1 MRTGRTPDHSRRFGL
16 PEGVRFHPRKGPP
29 ARLFGPPHVNYP
41 GHDGRLMWNDDLQAK
56 WMIKIKGSLDG
67 LFRDDP
73 NVFVAGN
80 LLWYPVEGNNR
91 TRLAP
96 DAMVAFGRPKGNR
109 DSYVQHQEEGIP
121 PQVVFEVLPHGNRH
135 RVMEFKRK
143 FYERYGV
150 EEYYVIDP
158 HKTSLEVW
166 LRKGGA
172 FQSIS
177 ETSGWR
183 SPRLGIRFEL
193 AKDMT
198 IFAPDCRPFLN
209 YVELCRQADE
219 ARRQRIESE
228 KRADR
233 LAAKLRALGV
243 DPDE

>member
-1 MRTGRTPDHSRRFGL
+1 MRTGRTPDHSQRFGL
-16 PEGVRFHPRKGPP
+16 PEGVRFHPRKGPS

-41 GHDGRLMWNDDLQAK
+41 GHDGRLRWNDTLQGD
-56 WMIKIKGSLDG
+56 WITRIKGNLDV

-73 NVFVAGN
+73 NVFVAGD

-96 DAMVAFGRPKGNR
+96 DAMVAFGRPNGDR
-109 DSYVQHQEEGIP
+109 ESYVQHQEGGIP
-121 PQVVFEVLPHGNRH
+121 PQVVFEVLPYGNRH

-150 EEYYVIDP
+150 EEYYALDP
-158 HKTSLEVW
+158 HKIGLEIW
-166 LRKGGA
+166 LRKGDA
-172 FQSIS
+172 FRLIS
-177 ETSGWR
+177 EASDWR

-193 AKDMT
+193 AEDMM
-198 IFAPDCRPFLN
+198 IFAPDGRPFLG

-219 ARRQRIESE
+219 AQRQRVDWRQ
-228 KRADR
+228 RADR
-233 LAAKLRALGV
+233 LAAKLRALGI